1 MRINKD
7 FTNVTEQPGQKATK
21 EQFSIMMTRYNLAA
35 NHCENN
41 DVLEVACGSGTG
53 LGYISKK
60 AKSVVGGDIDSKLV
74 EIAKSNYEDNPKVK
88 VLQLDAL
95 NLPFETNT
103 FDVVLLYEAIYYLPN
118 VEQFLK
124 EVKRVLRQN
133 GQLIISTVNCQWH
146 GFNPS
151 PFSTKYWSVQ
161 ELNILLQ
168 AHNYTPSV
176 LIGFFDPVKGANS
189 LVSLIRKTAVKLR
202 LIPDT
207 MEGKERLKRLFYG
220 SLQPIPAKI
229 YENMAPIEP
238 LKTYDSAIDLA
249 LYKQLYIVGNLN

>member
-1 MRINKD
+1 MNKN

-21 EQFSIMMTRYNLAA
+21 EQLCIMMTRYDLAA
-35 NHCENN
+35 KHSEGF

-53 LGYISKK
+53 LDFIAQK
-60 AKSVVGGDIDSKLV
+60 AKKVVGGDIDSQLV
-74 EIAKSNYEDNPKVK
+74 NIAKNNYKDNPKITV
-88 VLQLDAL
+88 VELDAL

-124 EVKRVLRQN
+124 EVKRVLRPS
-133 GQLIISTVNCQWH
+133 GKLIISTVNCQWH

-161 ELNILLQ
+161 EITQILKT
-168 AHNYTPSV
+168 HNYTPSV
-176 LIGFFDPVKGANS
+176 SIGFLDQPNGSSS
-189 LVSLIRKTAVKLR
+189 LVGLIRRIAVKMK

-229 YENMAPIEP
+229 YTNMAPIEP
-238 LKTYDSAIDLA
+238 LKPYNTTIDLT
-249 LYKQLYIVGNLN
+249 LYKQLYIIGELN